1 MSGFKPSSPPQAS
14 SLWHAAARLLLT
26 ARLSAATATINTPLE
41 YNEPYHDPRFPAGA
55 VDSSHLSSRWKS
67 NVKAIDSFDMSSPSQ
82 MANKWCTNISCSA
95 AVHKHSPWQN
105 RNPSEEWNPR
115 AITSSVTYLSW
126 KFVIH
131 QSALAWIEEGER
143 RVKPLLF

>member
-1 MSGFKPSSPPQAS
+1 MSGYKPSPPPQAS

-41 YNEPYHDPRFPAGA
+41 YNEPYHDPRFPA
-55 VDSSHLSSRWKS
+55 VDSSHLSARWKS
-67 NVKAIDSFDMSSPSQ
+67 NVKAIDSFDVSSPSQ

-105 RNPSEEWNPR
+105 RYPGEEWNPR

-126 KFVIH
+126 KFVIQ

-143 RVKPLLF
+143 REKPLLF